1 MRLKQE
7 QIFELEQLLR
17 MVYRK
22 LKQDIHTIFKK
33 EISHGE
39 YTVLKLLS
47 KDTSL
52 KATDLSKNLKVS
64 ASHITMVTDS
74 LVKKGFLTRTRSDVD
89 RRVVDMVVTDE
100 GKELLKHFNEK
111 RSDYFYEKLNQ
122 FSDEEIEE
130 FMRLLNK
137 LKD

>member
-111 RSDYFYEKLNQ
+111 RSDYFYGKLNQ